1 MKPSNLSKLAKF
13 GFLLA
18 LLTLPATQALAQQDI
33 LITYKQDLSE
43 ANPRGKNLPIP
54 NNSGIEAACV
64 ATALARNLQSAS
76 STSGQT
82 VAMFPALAGVK
93 LANQRLLLESEL
105 GAQLCFDPGHEG
117 YFSDDFGF
125 DVPDDYTLLI
135 DLVRQFLK
143 VEGRMVVCPLCWYS
157 RAYDGATYPVGDLF
171 LNAEIGTPDTVG
183 PLFLNAQ
190 KVIDF

>member
-1 MKPSNLSKLAKF
+1 MKPSALSKLVNF
-13 GFLLA
+13 GLVLA
-18 LLTLPATQALAQQDI
+18 LLALPATQALAQQQI

-54 NNSGIEAACV
+54 SESGIEAACV
-64 ATALARNLQSAS
+64 ATALARNLQMASA
-76 STSGQT
+76 TSGQT

-93 LANQRLLLESEL
+93 LANERLLLQSRL

-135 DLVRQFLK
+135 DLVRQFLAA
-143 VEGRMVVCPLCWYS
+143 EGRIVVCPLCWYS
-157 RAYDGATYPVGDLF
+157 RGYDVADYPDGDLF
-171 LNAEIGTPDTVG
+171 PEAEIGTPATIG
-183 PLFLNAQ
+183 PLFLQAQ
-190 KVIDF
+190 KAIDF